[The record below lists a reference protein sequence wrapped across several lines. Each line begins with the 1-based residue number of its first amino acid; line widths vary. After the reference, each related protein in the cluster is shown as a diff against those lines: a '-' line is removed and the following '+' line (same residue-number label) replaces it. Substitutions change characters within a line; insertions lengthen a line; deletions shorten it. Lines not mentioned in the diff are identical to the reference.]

1 MTTGRLLAFVLALVV
16 LEPADPPRSSE
27 VSAVARDGRVYVSC
41 TFAANTLDELG
52 EAIHA
57 GLTTSITYDVDLRR
71 PLWWF
76 SRTLAS
82 ATVVASVQ
90 HDTLT
95 GRYQLTRTIDGRNED
110 TLVTDDQAAVKKFMT
125 TFARLPLF
133 SSADLEANVEYVVRL
148 RVRTRP
154 RVTWF
159 LWPWETSAATGT
171 ARFTYIP

>member
-1 MTTGRLLAFVLALVV
+1 MTSGRLLAIVLALAV
-16 LEPADPPRSSE
+16 LEGTDTPRSID
-27 VSAVARDGRVYVSC
+27 VSAVAREGRVYVSC
-41 TFAANTLDELG
+41 TFATSTLDELG

-57 GLTTSITYDVDLRR
+57 GLTTSITYDVDLQR

-76 SRTLAS
+76 DRTLAS
-82 ATVVASVQ
+82 AAVVTSVQ

-110 TLVTDDQAAVKKFMT
+110 ALVTDDQVAVKKFLT
-125 TFARLPLF
+125 AFAKLPLF
-133 SSADLEANVEYVVRL
+133 STAELEANVEYVVRL

-159 LWPWETSAATGT
+159 VWPWEPSTATGS
-171 ARFTYIP
+171 ARFTFIP